1 MTLKATG
8 GRLNLFLILILGLT
22 LLSTSVSIEA
32 NAATFA
38 DPAFMGVWNRT
49 DQQVSDGR
57 VSRTYLWG
65 PEPFTAGIQEDYM
78 EAPGGKRLVQ
88 YFDKSRMEINNP
100 NGDKA
105 NPFFVTNGLL
115 ARELMSGQLQ
125 LGDNMFETREAA
137 NIGVAGDID
146 DTSGPTYKA

>member
-1 MTLKATG
+1 M
-8 GRLNLFLILILGLT
+8 RLPLPT
-22 LLSTSVSIEA
+22 RPSQQ
-32 NAATFA
+32 
-38 DPAFMGVWNRT
+38 VWNRT

-65 PEPFTAGIQEDYM
+65 PEPFTGRYPGRLYGS
-78 EAPGGKRLVQ
+78 PGGKRLVQ

-100 NGDKA
+100 DGDKT
-105 NPFFVTNGLL
+105 NPFYVTNGLL

-125 LGDNMFETREAA
+125 LGDNMFETREPA

-146 DTSGPTYKA
+146 DTSGPTYKTLNGLTKAAHRRHRQPGHESD